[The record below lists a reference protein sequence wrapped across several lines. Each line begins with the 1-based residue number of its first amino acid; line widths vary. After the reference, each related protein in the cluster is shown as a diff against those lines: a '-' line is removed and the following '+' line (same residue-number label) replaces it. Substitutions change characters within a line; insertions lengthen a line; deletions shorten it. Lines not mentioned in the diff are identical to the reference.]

1 MKQRLNYIFY
11 AIALVLVLI
20 PIGTEQAGNPIA
32 PFAESLMLSAGI
44 LFLILG
50 KLFTIN
56 QRRKECGQG
65 GSLFIDAIIVICL
78 CVMLVWIFIK

>member
-1 MKQRLNYIFY
+1 MKQRLNYFFY
-11 AIALVLVLI
+11 AIALILVLI
-20 PIGTEQAGNPIA
+20 PIGAEQAGNSIA

-44 LFLILG
+44 FLLILG

-56 QRRKECGQG
+56 QKRKEGGQS

-78 CVMLVWIFIK
+78 CVMLVWLFIK

>member
-1 MKQRLNYIFY
+1 MKQRLNYFFY
-11 AIALVLVLI
+11 AIALILVLI
-20 PIGTEQAGNPIA
+20 PIGTEQAGNSIA

-44 LFLILG
+44 FLLILG

-56 QRRKECGQG
+56 QKRKEGSQS

-78 CVMLVWIFIK
+78 CVMLVWLFIK